1 MARIDRADVRVKGQR
16 TVELNHSIK
25 LLRKIYPSETEGQRE
40 RSEGQEETLTT
51 SKSASLMSQKA
62 LLMSRLEN
70 H

>member
-25 LLRKIYPSETEGQRE
+25 LLRKIYPSETERE

>member
-25 LLRKIYPSETEGQRE
+25 LLRKIYPSETERE
-40 RSEGQEETLTT
+40 RSERQEETLTT